1 MNFFKIEIYYLKD
14 EQSEILNKFIVK
26 NVIDNI
32 NFENI
37 IYKDIII
44 IYDVNNNKINIPNKV
59 SNIKYNNIYILFKGE
74 IISDLNIILNK
85 KDFSE
90 KLILLMDNFNKLFI
104 IKNNKGKNFLIFV
117 ILRKTKI
124 IYQGKF
130 KLVIMDDFDAK
141 MLKENEIFSFE
152 KESEYLNKMEGFKNL
167 KIFNLS
173 NIYEI
178 KEKIISIIYD
188 KFKKDSI
195 PIINYD
201 DIMKKDNTIIFFI
214 KDEIE
219 QDENLILK
227 DLPLNLITLFDK
239 YIMKI
244 LFFINSIPPKML
256 EPQLSTNIIIKKK
269 DDINEKKKRKHTKPK
284 KNRRNKSIIINK
296 KRSIDKGGI
305 NKIIKKPTKN

>member
-1 MNFFKIEIYYLKD
+1 MMNFFKIEIYYLKD

-178 KEKIISIIYD
+178 KEKIILIIYD

-269 DDINEKKKRKHTKPK
+269 R
-284 KNRRNKSIIINK
+284 
-296 KRSIDKGGI
+296 
-305 NKIIKKPTKN
+305 